1 MGKRARKGGMRRE
14 VVEKKIPVH
23 LRGGFVGGLVA
34 TVTMRKGC
42 GELNCLDHGDDSEI
56 QM

>member
-14 VVEKKIPVH
+14 MVEKKIPVH

-34 TVTMRKGC
+34 AVTMRKGG
-42 GELNCLDHGDDSEI
+42 GELTCLDRRR
-56 QM
+56 

>member
-14 VVEKKIPVH
+14 LVEKKIQVH

-34 TVTMRKGC
+34 AVTMRKGG
-42 GELNCLDHGDDSEI
+42 GELTCLDRRR
-56 QM
+56 